1 MEKNLELIAQEILM
15 KVNQVIPV
23 IAVIS
28 LFHLNIQEQILSG
41 DMEDTRFIKSI
52 VDIEKN
58 SQANLK
64 DYKKI
69 H

>member
-28 LFHLNIQEQILSG
+28 LFHLNI
-41 DMEDTRFIKSI
+41 
-52 VDIEKN
+52 
-58 SQANLK
+58 
-64 DYKKI
+64 
-69 H
+69 